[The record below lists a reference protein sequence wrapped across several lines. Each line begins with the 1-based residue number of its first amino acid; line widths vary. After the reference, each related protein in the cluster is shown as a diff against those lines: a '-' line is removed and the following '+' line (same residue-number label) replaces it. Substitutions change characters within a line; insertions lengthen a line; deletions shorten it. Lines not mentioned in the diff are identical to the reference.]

1 MFDRQGCGGLPLVWS
16 SSVSI
21 CVQLWLTAWRGVSA
35 GLRWELEPP
44 TSPPMESLSS
54 LLPII
59 QLAITPVIL
68 ISGMGALMITLTNRM
83 ARIVDRTRQLAELI
97 PQADADERQ
106 HLEDQLHIMW
116 RRTLMI
122 RRAVTSNGL
131 SMLVSCLLIVVLF
144 AAAMFDWNMRAV
156 VLVLFAASIVLLTA
170 SLVDFLRDIFVSL
183 HALQLQVARARQ
195 KPATRAPW
203 GGGPR
208 AP

>member
-1 MFDRQGCGGLPLVWS
+1 
-16 SSVSI
+16 
-21 CVQLWLTAWRGVSA
+21 
-35 GLRWELEPP
+35 
-44 TSPPMESLSS
+44 MESLSS

-83 ARIVDRTRQLAELI
+83 ARIVDRTRELAELI
-97 PQADADERQ
+97 PEADPDERQ
-106 HLEDQLHIMW
+106 HLENQLAIMW

-144 AAAMFDWNMRAV
+144 AAAMFDWNLRVV
-156 VLVLFAASIVLLTA
+156 VLVLFAASILLLTA

-203 GGGPR
+203 AMGGKR
-208 AP
+208 DS